1 MLWTSW
7 NMASSATI
15 RNEDD
20 DHTIAALQSFLEE
33 HHLRDIRHILLQ
45 DDSSEH
51 YALTVNTLEL
61 FDSNIHISQRLI
73 AEPTKTLPL
82 FDSALVQAALTVMQ
96 DTDTPNNMSFK
107 PHLHIRLS
115 NLPVCPE
122 LKRNN
127 IPKSS
132 DIGKF
137 LSISGMISEIINWNP
152 DPWEGPGFR
161 HQSIESLSRD

>member
-1 MLWTSW
+1 
-7 NMASSATI
+7 MANSSPSI

-20 DHTIAALQSFLEE
+20 DHTIAALQLFLEE
-33 HHLRDIRHILLQ
+33 HHLRDVRHILLQ
-45 DDSSEH
+45 DDISQH
-51 YALTVNTLEL
+51 YTVTVNTLEL
-61 FDSNIHISQRLI
+61 FDSNIHISQLLI
-73 AEPTKTLPL
+73 AEPIKILPL
-82 FDSALVQAALTVMQ
+82 FDSALVQATMTIMQ

-107 PHLHIRLS
+107 PHLHVRLS

-137 LSISGMISEIINWNP
+137 LSISGRCY
-152 DPWEGPGFR
+152 R
-161 HQSIESLSRD
+161 HYYHCHHYYSWYH